1 MKKSLFALMALV
13 FCLSACTPAEST
25 IPESDTTPASETPA
39 EAGPAEETAPE
50 VGNLQSIEQRR
61 NTGEAC
67 YTYQVAQGE
76 IRKLDY
82 ANARVETLYQFDEP
96 GTVYND
102 VIVQQDALYAVTD
115 GTLYQLPLDGG
126 EVTTQPLQP
135 LPGSRTPIW
144 CDEHAVY
151 IIDGNPYNPPEN
163 NVACRIDL
171 KTGEITDLPLP
182 YIVLDNVYA
191 AEGSLLLLR
200 RVVTEQPLPSY
211 EEKEAFD
218 AVLQNATSEYDWWD
232 LNTGELEKVLQEPYE
247 GELDEEGN
255 TSKLNFLGKTA
266 ERLYF
271 QTIVY
276 NPDKGNMPGELVS
289 FRLDGSDRRTEKSLS
304 DETLL
309 APLERDGELCWLL
322 DNSGARMQV
331 YDVATGTDYDVGPGS
346 QQEGYP
352 LAFTDD
358 GRVLVIAKW
367 HGAGTM
373 DYGLLPVEAY
383 LAGSTDWTPIT
394 DAPDRGTIIVF

>member
-1 MKKSLFALMALV
+1 MKKSVLALLALAIG
-13 FCLSACTPAEST
+13 LSACAPAASEPAGEASATAESA
-25 IPESDTTPASETPA
+25 PAETPA
-39 EAGPAEETAPE
+39 GETAAAA
-50 VGNLQSIEQRR
+50 VGNLQSVTERC

-67 YTYQVAQGE
+67 YTYQVVQGE

-82 ANARVETLYQFDEP
+82 ANARIETLYQFGEP
-96 GTVYND
+96 GTVYGD
-102 VIVQQDALYAVTD
+102 VIVQQDALYAITD

-126 EVTTQPLQP
+126 EMTTQPLQQ
-135 LPGSRTPIW
+135 LPGSRTPAW

-151 IIDGNPYNPPEN
+151 MVEGNPYNPPES

-191 AEGSLLLLR
+191 AEGSRLLLR

-211 EEKEAFD
+211 EEQEAFD
-218 AVLQNATSEYDWWD
+218 AALQNATSEYDWWD

-247 GELDEEGN
+247 GEEDGEGN

-266 ERLYF
+266 DRLYF

-289 FRLDGSDRRTEKSLS
+289 FRLDGSDRKTEKSLS
-304 DETLL
+304 DETWP
-309 APLERDGELCWLL
+309 APLEQNGELCWLVN
-322 DNSGARMQV
+322 NSGPRMQV
-331 YDVATGTDYDVGPGS
+331 YDVATGADYDVGPGS
-346 QQEGYP
+346 QEEGYP
-352 LAFTDD
+352 LAFTND

-367 HGAGTM
+367 YGDGTV
-373 DYGLLPVEAY
+373 DYGLLPVEDY
-383 LAGSTDWTPIT
+383 LAGSRDWTPVE
-394 DAPDRGTIIVF
+394 DVDGGTIIVF